1 MQGFSSHFAKASCCP
16 RSRLSVA
23 RRFSGHHLYQPSLC
37 SSKRCTTAVQISND
51 RFWRKA
57 AIREYQLQLSA
68 KGRYRFPVVIPQY
81 RGPSYGCKAFPQ
93 W

>member
-1 MQGFSSHFAKASCCP
+1 MQGFSSHFAQASCCP

-57 AIREYQLQLSA
+57 AFDAEAISLAVFGLTAIAAGHPAS
-68 KGRYRFPVVIPQY
+68 
-81 RGPSYGCKAFPQ
+81 
-93 W
+93 